1 MVAIFPAS
9 RIRDAQF
16 SLNPTARRVKTHCVM
31 KEILLGEWPLLKD
44 ALLIA
49 AALPLSVLFPMAVV
63 DWSMG
68 EKKEPEYE
76 LPFRF

>member
-1 MVAIFPAS
+1 
-9 RIRDAQF
+9 
-16 SLNPTARRVKTHCVM
+16 M
-31 KEILLGEWPLLKD
+31 KELLLGEWPLFKD

-63 DWSMG
+63 DWSMKDT
-68 EKKEPEYE
+68 KKEPEYE

>member
-1 MVAIFPAS
+1 
-9 RIRDAQF
+9 
-16 SLNPTARRVKTHCVM
+16 M

-49 AALPLSVLFPMAVV
+49 AAVPLSVLFPMAVV
-63 DWSMG
+63 EWSMG
-68 EKKEPEYE
+68 SKKEAEYE